1 MKGEGS
7 VAAADRL
14 QQRKKILSKR
24 RRYRRMFVA
33 TRMKS
38 LKESLLQ
45 PN

>member
-24 RRYRRMFVA
+24 RRCQRMFVA
-33 TRMKS
+33 TQ
-38 LKESLLQ
+38 LKVFEIDFKI
-45 PN
+45 